1 MQPEQEAPVESAASE
16 LAKLTCSNQEV
27 NQRKHT
33 GSGRVVSPK
42 QKQWKWVIM

>member
-1 MQPEQEAPVESAASE
+1 VKKNMQPEREAPVESAASE

-27 NQRKHT
+27 NQRKHA

-42 QKQWKWVIM
+42 QKQRK